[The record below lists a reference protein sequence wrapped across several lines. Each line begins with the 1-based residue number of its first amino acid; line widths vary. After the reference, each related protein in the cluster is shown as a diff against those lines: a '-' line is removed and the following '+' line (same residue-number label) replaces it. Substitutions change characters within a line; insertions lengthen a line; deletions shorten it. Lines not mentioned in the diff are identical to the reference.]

1 MERIPSAQPP
11 PLSKHQADL
20 SDVPGMD
27 FPMYVYKPRRGLK
40 RGEENKETY
49 KLPHRLIEKK
59 RRDRINECIAQLKD
73 LLPEHLKL
81 TLTLKHVK
89 ALTSLL
95 EQQQQKILALQ
106 NGMQIEQPPAS
117 QDRSEMFRS
126 GFHMCAKEILQY
138 LVNHEADGD
147 FTPSH
152 AIAHIQKVAAEVLQS
167 PVRPCSPVSP
177 RPEEAPACHQH
188 PPRKEM
194 PASAPPKPSEGY
206 GRNCVPVIQ
215 RAYAPASSEQSGS
228 DTDTDSG
235 YGGELEKMESGAP
248 QARPDYYGQESQP
261 KRSLS
266 DRQSSAIKQEDEEPR
281 HKRPRAES
289 LEDELLSGGESGG
302 SPAPAMSQTP
312 MDSPTLLQALKQV
325 PPLNLET
332 KD

>member
-1 MERIPSAQPP
+1 
-11 PLSKHQADL
+11 
-20 SDVPGMD
+20 
-27 FPMYVYKPRRGLK
+27 
-40 RGEENKETY
+40 
-49 KLPHRLIEKK
+49 
-59 RRDRINECIAQLKD
+59 
-73 LLPEHLKL
+73 
-81 TLTLKHVK
+81 
-89 ALTSLL
+89 
-95 EQQQQKILALQ
+95 
-106 NGMQIEQPPAS
+106 
-117 QDRSEMFRS
+117 MFRS

-147 FTPSH
+147 FAPSH
-152 AIAHIQKVAAEVLQS
+152 AIEHIQKVAAEVLQS
-167 PVRPCSPVSP
+167 PVRPCTPVSP

-188 PPRKEM
+188 QPRKEA

-215 RAYAPASSEQSGS
+215 RAYAPTSSEQSGS

-235 YGGELEKMESGAP
+235 YGGELEKMESGGP
-248 QARPDYYGQESQP
+248 QGRPDYYGQESQL

-266 DRQSSAIKQEDEEPR
+266 DRQSSAIKREDDEPR

-289 LEDELLSGGESGG
+289 LEDELLSGGESLSPPRGYGSYSVSPNHPPPSHPLCMPFYLIPPSAAAYLPMLEKSWYPGTVPILYPGMGASSSSSAMPKERPSPPQLMLSPRGG
-302 SPAPAMSQTP
+302 SPAPPAMSQTP